1 MVRGKI
7 VMRRIENDSSRQVTF
22 SKRRN
27 DLLENSF
34 QLSVISDAEVAFV
47 VFSPSGKL
55 YEFARSR

>member
-34 QLSVISDAEVAFV
+34 QLV
-47 VFSPSGKL
+47 
-55 YEFARSR
+55 SR